1 VDYGAFTPVQVAA
14 AAALNG
20 PQDCVEE
27 ARALYRERRD
37 VLVEGLA
44 KAGWEVPLPKA
55 TMFAW
60 APIPPEFAHMGSVDF
75 SKLLLSEAQVA
86 VAPGLG
92 FGEYGDNHVRFALV
106 ENLQRTRQALR
117 SIKAFMRNSGKLV
130 EQHEKQ
136 VAS

>member
-1 VDYGAFTPVQVAA
+1 M
-14 AAALNG
+14 
-20 PQDCVEE
+20 E
-27 ARALYRERRD
+27 
-37 VLVEGLA
+37 
-44 KAGWEVPLPKA
+44 
-55 TMFAW
+55 
-60 APIPPEFAHMGSVDF
+60 SVDF